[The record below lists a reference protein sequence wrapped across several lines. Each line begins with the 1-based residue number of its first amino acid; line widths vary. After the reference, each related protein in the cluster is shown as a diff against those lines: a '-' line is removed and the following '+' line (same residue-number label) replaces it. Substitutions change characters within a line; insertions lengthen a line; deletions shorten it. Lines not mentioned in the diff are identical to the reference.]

1 MPFIQIKLDMKILKA
16 KELIENNTLANIGVT
31 GNTTVVFTEIA
42 LTAVNLAREEGRQ
55 EMKKNAIEIVC
66 PILANCEGFKAEDV
80 VYLEQQMRKLL

>member
-1 MPFIQIKLDMKILKA
+1 MKNLKA

-55 EMKKNAIEIVC
+55 EMKQNAIEIVC
-66 PILANCEGFKAEDV
+66 PILANCEGFRAEDV
-80 VYLEQQMRKLL
+80 VYLEQQMRKIIIIQLNTDKN

>member
-1 MPFIQIKLDMKILKA
+1 MKNLKA

-55 EMKKNAIEIVC
+55 EMKKKCYRNRL
-66 PILANCEGFKAEDV
+66 PHT
-80 VYLEQQMRKLL
+80 RKL

>member
-1 MPFIQIKLDMKILKA
+1 MKNLKA

-55 EMKKNAIEIVC
+55 EMK
-66 PILANCEGFKAEDV
+66 
-80 VYLEQQMRKLL
+80 